1 MEGDRISAFPLGFG
15 NGFIGSFFV
24 QREPIPQ
31 VTRYLRLGGKEWSL
45 PAALGALHH
54 RNYRLY
60 WAGQLISLIGTWMQ
74 STAQQWLVYRITGS
88 PAMLGVVTFLNSL
101 PALLLSLFAGV
112 VVDRVDKRKALVFTQ
127 VAMMLLAFVL
137 AALAVTNTVQYWHIL
152 VLATLLGTV
161 NTFDMS
167 LRQAFTVEMV
177 GKEDLMNAIALNSS
191 ILNGARLIGP
201 AVAGLLVAAV
211 GEAAAF
217 GLNGLS
223 FVAVIA
229 GLLMMVL
236 PAHTPRADR
245 PNPFVELRDGLS
257 YMGGNRTVMALGV
270 VAALPSIFGFSYSTL
285 IPVMAAQVLGLGAD
299 GYGWLVSA
307 IGFGALIAALSL
319 AALGGYRRKGRLL
332 TLATFVFVGAL
343 AGFALSRSIIL
354 SLAALALAGWA
365 MVTHLATTNTL
376 LQLEI
381 PDALRGRVMGAYIW
395 CVAGTAPLGAVF
407 YGQLAQLYG
416 APFTILVGAAICAVS
431 AVAVLVFFPHVR
443 RLA

>member
-1 MEGDRISAFPLGFG
+1 M
-15 NGFIGSFFV
+15 

-31 VTRYLRLGGKEWSL
+31 VTRFLRLGGREWSL
-45 PAALGALHH
+45 PAALRAMHH

-60 WAGQLISLIGTWMQ
+60 WVGQLISLIGTWMQ
-74 STAQQWLVYRITGS
+74 STAQQWLVYRLTGS
-88 PAMLGVVTFLNSL
+88 AADLGLVTFLNSL

-112 VVDRVDKRKALVFTQ
+112 AVDRVDKRKSLVVTQ
-127 VAMMLLAFVL
+127 TIMMGLAF
-137 AALAVTNTVQYWHIL
+137 ALTALTVTRVVQYWHVL
-152 VLATLLGTV
+152 VLAALLGTV
-161 NTFDMS
+161 NTFDMA

-191 ILNGARLIGP
+191 IFNGARLIGP
-201 AVAGLLVAAV
+201 AVAGVLVAKL
-211 GEAAAF
+211 GEATAF

-229 GLLMMVL
+229 GLLMMAL
-236 PAHTPRADR
+236 PPHTPNGER
-245 PNPFVELRDGLS
+245 PDPFGELREGLN
-257 YMGGNRTVMALGV
+257 YIGGNRTVMALGI
-270 VAALPSIFGFSYSTL
+270 VAALPSIFGFYYSTL
-285 IPVMAAQVLGLGAD
+285 IPVMAAGVLGLGAD
-299 GYGWLVSA
+299 GYGGMVSA
-307 IGFGALIAALSL
+307 VGLGALAAAFSL

-343 AGFALSRSIIL
+343 AGFAVSRSFVL
-354 SLAALALAGWA
+354 SLIALALAGWA

-381 PDALRGRVMGAYIW
+381 PDALRGRVMSAYVW

-407 YGQLAQLYG
+407 YGQLAQSYG
-416 APFTILVGAAICAVS
+416 APFTILTGAAICAAS
-431 AVAVLVFFPHVR
+431 AVAVQAFFPHVR

>member
-1 MEGDRISAFPLGFG
+1 M
-15 NGFIGSFFV
+15 
-24 QREPIPQ
+24 
-31 VTRYLRLGGKEWSL
+31 
-45 PAALGALHH
+45 HH

-60 WAGQLISLIGTWMQ
+60 WVGQLISLIGTWMQ
-74 STAQQWLVYRITGS
+74 STAQQWLVYRLTGS
-88 PAMLGVVTFLNSL
+88 AADLGLVTFLNSL

-112 VVDRVDKRKALVFTQ
+112 AVDRVDKRKSLVVTQ
-127 VAMMLLAFVL
+127 TIMMGLAF
-137 AALAVTNTVQYWHIL
+137 ALTALTVTRVVQYWHVL
-152 VLATLLGTV
+152 VLAALLGTV
-161 NTFDMS
+161 NTFDMA

-191 ILNGARLIGP
+191 IFNGARLIGP
-201 AVAGLLVAAV
+201 AVAGVLVAKL
-211 GEAAAF
+211 GEATAF

-229 GLLMMVL
+229 GLLMMAL
-236 PAHTPRADR
+236 PPHTPNGER
-245 PNPFVELRDGLS
+245 PDPFGELREGLN
-257 YMGGNRTVMALGV
+257 YIGGNRTVMALGI

-285 IPVMAAQVLGLGAD
+285 IPVMAAGVLGLGAD
-299 GYGWLVSA
+299 GYGGMVSA
-307 IGFGALIAALSL
+307 VGLGALAAAFSL

-343 AGFALSRSIIL
+343 AGFAVSRSFVL
-354 SLAALALAGWA
+354 SLIALALAGWA

-381 PDALRGRVMGAYIW
+381 PDALRGRVMSAYVW

-407 YGQLAQLYG
+407 CGQLAQSYG
-416 APFTILVGAAICAVS
+416 APFTILTGAAICAAS
-431 AVAVLVFFPHVR
+431 AVAVQAFFPHVR

>member
-1 MEGDRISAFPLGFG
+1 
-15 NGFIGSFFV
+15 V

-31 VTRYLRLGGKEWSL
+31 VTRYLRLGGREWSL
-45 PAALGALHH
+45 PAALQALHH

-74 STAQQWLVYRITGS
+74 STAQQWLVYRLTGS
-88 PAMLGVVTFLNSL
+88 PALLGVVTFLNSL

-112 VVDRVDKRKALVFTQ
+112 LVDRVDKRKALVFTQ
-127 VAMMLLAFVL
+127 AAMMLLAFVL
-137 AALAVTNTVQYWHIL
+137 AALTMTHVVQYWHIL
-152 VLATLLGTV
+152 VLAALLGTV
-161 NTFDMS
+161 NTFDMA

-191 ILNGARLIGP
+191 IFNGARLIGP

-211 GEAAAF
+211 GEAVAF

-236 PAHTPRADR
+236 PAHVPPANR
-245 PNPFVELRDGLS
+245 PNPFAELHEGLS
-257 YMGGNRTVMALGV
+257 YIGGNRTVMALGF
-270 VAALPSIFGFSYSTL
+270 VAAIPSIFGFSYSTL
-285 IPVMAAQVLGLGAD
+285 IPVMAGDVLRLGAD

-307 IGFGALIAALSL
+307 VGLGALVAAFSL
-319 AALGGYRRKGRLL
+319 AALGGYPRKGQLL
-332 TLATFVFVGAL
+332 TLATFVFAGAL
-343 AGFALSRSIIL
+343 AGFALSH
-354 SLAALALAGWA
+354 SLIVSLGALALAGWA

-381 PDALRGRVMGAYIW
+381 PDALRGRVMSAYVW
-395 CVAGTAPLGAVF
+395 CVAGTAPLGAIF
-407 YGQLAQLYG
+407 YGQLAQAYG
-416 APFTILVGAAICAVS
+416 APFTILVGAVICAIS
-431 AVAVLVFFPHVR
+431 AAAVQIFFPHVR